1 MKKVLIFFSTILLIV
16 INATTTSNAASNHN
30 DKLTNNTQKAS
41 TGTHANVSG
50 SVTDDEI
57 CYLLSR
63 LTFGVAPGD
72 IEAVRSIG
80 ISNFLNQQ
88 LNPQSIPESQAVT
101 SFIQGDQTLTMSPP
115 ALFINFGPPAVKAA
129 MQRDGSND
137 PEDKKSAQ
145 KQVHQAAHEV
155 FQDNAQLRIMRALYS
170 PRQLQE
176 VMTDFWF
183 NHFNI
188 SADKGLDRIWVGNYE
203 EIAIRPYT
211 MGKFRDLLG
220 ATCHHAAMLFY
231 LDNAQNSVAKTN
243 KATGKS
249 TGLNEN
255 YARELMEL
263 HTLGVDGGY
272 TQADVIQLAKIL
284 TGLGLPPRGR
294 NALAVGVDTTTGSY
308 FDARRHDF
316 SDKVLL
322 GQTIRGS
329 GEYEIEQALDILASS
344 PATARHISYQLAQY
358 FVADKPPASLV
369 RKLTARY
376 MQSGGNIKAMLA
388 DLFTSNEFWDPQYRQ
403 AKFKN
408 PFRYTISV
416 LRATRAQPE
425 NFDPII
431 GFLRQQG
438 MPMYGCLTPDGYK
451 NTEDAWLN
459 PDSLLKRIGFATS
472 IASGR
477 MKRICPQPP
486 GYDDVSTIFSGNLSA
501 NTQSVINKAPD
512 KLKLALLLGSP
523 DFMRY

>member
-1 MKKVLIFFSTILLIV
+1 MSQANKIKQIIIFISALLLMVANTTIAANINSVKKSAIKT
-16 INATTTSNAASNHN
+16 NAAIS
-30 DKLTNNTQKAS
+30 
-41 TGTHANVSG
+41 
-50 SVTDDEI
+50 DEEM
-57 CYLLSR
+57 CYLLNR
-63 LTFGVAPGD
+63 LTFGVSPGD
-72 IEAVRSIG
+72 LETVKAIG
-80 ISNFLNQQ
+80 INAFVNRQ
-88 LNPQSIPESQAVT
+88 LNPQSIPESKT
-101 SFIQGDQTLTMSPP
+101 ITDFIGADEALSMSPV
-115 ALFINFGPPAVKAA
+115 ALFIHYGPPAVKAA
-129 MQRDGSND
+129 MQRSDSNN
-137 PEDKKSAQ
+137 PEDKKEAQ
-145 KQVHQAAHEV
+145 KAVHQIAHKI
-155 FQDNAQLRIMRALYS
+155 FQDNARLRIMRALYS

-203 EIAIRPYT
+203 ATAIRPYT

-231 LDNAQNSVAKTN
+231 LDNWQNSAAKTN
-243 KATGKS
+243 KGSGKFS
-249 TGLNEN
+249 GLNEN

-284 TGLGLPPRGR
+284 TGLGLPPQGR
-294 NALAVGVDTTTGSY
+294 RALAAGIDTTMGSY

-322 GQTIRGS
+322 GQTIKGS
-329 GEYEIEQALDILASS
+329 GENEIEQALDILAGN

-358 FVADKPPASLV
+358 FVADQPPASLV

-376 MQSGGNIKAMLA
+376 MQSGGDIKAMLA

-408 PFRYTISV
+408 PFRYTVSV
-416 LRATRAQPE
+416 LRAASAQPE
-425 NFDPII
+425 NYDPIL

-451 NTEDAWLN
+451 NTEAAWLN
-459 PDSLLKRIGFATS
+459 PDTLLKRIGFATT

-477 MKRICPQPP
+477 MKQLCPQPP
-486 GYDDVSTIFSGNLSA
+486 DYNQVDTIFSGNLSVG
-501 NTQSVINKAPD
+501 TQHVISKAPD

-523 DFMRY
+523 DFMHY